1 MDDRGRRNPVGP
13 RRTGRSVTAIVTA
26 AGLVL
31 ASCAGGRGGTGSAS
45 VPVPTTGVSDSSVP
59 NRHDADGVLRLG
71 VWLPMSGPAAALGT
85 PLAAAVSMA
94 VKQINADGGVN
105 GRPVTVVSRDEGGD
119 ESTAY
124 DSLNELLAND
134 QVDGIIGPASSR
146 IALGA
151 LDVIAQ
157 AKVVS
162 CSPATSALELDD
174 RRDDGYFVR
183 TIGSDALEAVALG
196 DAMFST
202 GDSSFAVLYPDDDY
216 GRAYV
221 DRVKAFFSRIRVDV
235 RAVPYDPTQTEFN
248 GPAQT
253 ALGGGTQ
260 VVAVI
265 GSEPVGARVLR
276 ALADNGA
283 PPDRVPTFVSDGL
296 RGQDLGRLI
305 DPARPMA
312 SAGIQG
318 VSPRADP
325 KDSSFARAFARTMPG
340 TPLAYVAY
348 AYDCVN
354 LIALA
359 AQAAG
364 SDDPEKIRSKLAD
377 VSNGGSPCQG
387 FEACK
392 TQLTAGRNI
401 DLDGA
406 SGNLD
411 LLDSGDVSQ
420 ADYEQFV
427 FDNNGNDM
435 PVRTITVGSSANP
448 DS

>member
-13 RRTGRSVTAIVTA
+13 RRTGRSATSILTA

-31 ASCAGGRGGTGSAS
+31 ASCAGGSGGTGTAS
-45 VPVPTTGVSDSSVP
+45 IPVPTTGVSDSSIP
-59 NRHDADGVLRLG
+59 NRHDVDGVLRLG
-71 VWLPMSGPAAALGT
+71 VWLPTSGPAAALGT
-85 PLAAAVSMA
+85 PLLAAVSMA

-105 GRPVTVVSRDEGGD
+105 GRAVTVVPRDEGSD

-124 DSLNELLAND
+124 NSLNELLAND
-134 QVDGIIGPASSR
+134 QVDAIIGPASSR

-157 AKVVS
+157 AKVVT
-162 CSPATSALELDD
+162 CSPAASALELDD

-196 DAMFST
+196 SAMTST
-202 GDSSFAVLYPDDDY
+202 GDASFAVLYPDDDY
-216 GRAYV
+216 GRAYF
-221 DRVKAFFSRIRVDV
+221 DRVKNFFSRIRVDV

-253 ALGGGTQ
+253 ALDGGTQ
-260 VVAVI
+260 VIGVI
-265 GSEPVGARVLR
+265 GSEPVGARVLK

-283 PPDRVPTFVSDGL
+283 PPDRVPTFVTDGL
-296 RGQDLGRLI
+296 RRQDLGRLI

-318 VSPRADP
+318 VSPRAEPRDP
-325 KDSSFARAFARTMPG
+325 SFARSFALSMPG

-364 SDDPEKIRSKLAD
+364 SDDPEKIHNQLTD
-377 VSNGGSPCQG
+377 VSNGGSPCQD

-392 TQLTAGRNI
+392 TQLAAGRNI
-401 DLDGA
+401 DLNGT

-411 LLDSGDVSQ
+411 LLDNGDVSV

-427 FDNNGNDM
+427 FDNNGNDV
-435 PVRTITVGSSANP
+435 PVRTITVGSSSTP